1 MQNLFDTF
9 AIKNGQKAE
18 DALLTWLFNFA
29 LGYYIRIRKVKANHK
44 LLQFNSTHQV
54 IIYADYVNLW
64 GQTTH
69 TVCFISPL

>member
-1 MQNLFDTF
+1 MFL
-9 AIKNGQKAE
+9 IKNGLKE
-18 DALLTWLFNFA
+18 GEALTSLLVNFA
-29 LGYYIRIRKVKANHK
+29 SEYAMRKVKANHK

-54 IIYADYVNLW
+54 IISADYVNLW